1 MAKKRLTNPTKGFI
15 IVGVNNCLGV
25 CAKMHTAPEIFI
37 FRRKGMKLKKVLSG
51 FLAAAIAVTTA
62 VITPLSVNAAPAV
75 DDVTIEVHISDDIT
89 AAIFTNEA
97 GTYTVNGKE
106 FIFSGYWGQL
116 NKQEGTPAA
125 DTEYAGAFTTS
136 SEEGS
141 SSKLTFSVPSSVD
154 SVAMKTIGWSNT
166 LSKNVAHEVT
176 LDVSKAVDNMLKV
189 QLVPDGDVAT
199 EQTNS
204 WYYLQNAKV
213 NYLNAEA
220 APFEGEEFKIPAN
233 GEWNYQGTKDLD
245 LGAFTAGT
253 LQDFI
258 DCVQSIKTTFK
269 ANGAVSGT
277 NKNYDITNITY
288 QFSIDN
294 TNYKWTVVG
303 SSTTSA
309 DGTVTI
315 TADNAA
321 IKTAI
326 EAMASKESQDITTL
340 GFTGIKLVAMVD
352 LSKADSAIT
361 LYHGDITT
369 TIEETKAIAPTS
381 VTVTPATLALKV
393 GDPASALTAT
403 VAPEGAAQ
411 DVVWAS
417 ANESIATVSTDGKVT
432 AVAPGTVKITATAKD
447 TDPAVVGECTVTVTK
462 PATGVKIATPAK
474 TTLVVNE
481 EFQLEA
487 AAVPEDATDAT
498 TITWSS
504 SDTAIATVDADGKV
518 TAKKAGDV
526 EITATMGTFTDKVA
540 LKVTDTVTP
549 ATGIVLASENLK
561 NGDLALFVGDV
572 ENMTATLTPADST
585 DAVTWT
591 SSDPAIAEVVNGK
604 ITAVSEGRTTIS
616 ATANENVSAH
626 ILVTVTKKVIAI
638 TGVTLDKTTAS
649 VEEGKTVTLTA
660 TVAPAD
666 TTEDK
671 TVTWKSSDETV
682 ATVKD
687 GVVTAVKA
695 GTANITATAGGKTAT
710 CAVTVT
716 AKAEDPKPSG
726 NALWEGTQDMTWSD
740 SIQIAKEKFAD
751 LKAGDTIEITVT
763 KAASGAQISLKSMG
777 EGWPALPAFKKI
789 DPEWGCDNI
798 SKADTYKYVMTED
811 DVKALKADGMAVSGN
826 GYTVTSVK
834 LVAAAEEPADKTEY
848 ETGKAETVKD
858 YVPKETPAAGTK
870 TELKVNSISVD
881 DAAKYS
887 SYDIT
892 ITVTLKDGT
901 KKTATKSVSDCYK
914 GFTYSNGT
922 DNTTVKAAEGFFILV
937 KVKNVPADA
946 TVEMS
951 IKGVE

>member
-1 MAKKRLTNPTKGFI
+1 
-15 IVGVNNCLGV
+15 
-25 CAKMHTAPEIFI
+25 
-37 FRRKGMKLKKVLSG
+37 MKLKKVLSG
-51 FLAAAIAVTTA
+51 FLSAAILATTTA
-62 VITPLSVNAAPAV
+62 IVMPLEVGAEDVELDKISASDIPV
-75 DDVTIEVHISDDIT
+75 D
-89 AAIFTNEA
+89 
-97 GTYTVNGKE
+97 
-106 FIFSGYWGQL
+106 QL
-116 NKQEGTPAA
+116 
-125 DTEYAGAFTTS
+125 
-136 SEEGS
+136 
-141 SSKLTFSVPSSVD
+141 
-154 SVAMKTIGWSNT
+154 
-166 LSKNVAHEVT
+166 
-176 LDVSKAVDNMLKV
+176 
-189 QLVPDGDVAT
+189 
-199 EQTNS
+199 
-204 WYYLQNAKV
+204 
-213 NYLNAEA
+213 
-220 APFEGEEFKIPAN
+220 
-233 GEWNYQGTKDLD
+233 
-245 LGAFTAGT
+245 
-253 LQDFI
+253 
-258 DCVQSIKTTFK
+258 
-269 ANGAVSGT
+269 
-277 NKNYDITNITY
+277 
-288 QFSIDN
+288 
-294 TNYKWTVVG
+294 
-303 SSTTSA
+303 TSA
-309 DGTVTI
+309 TKAKI
-315 TADNAA
+315 TFN
-321 IKTAI
+321 
-326 EAMASKESQDITTL
+326 ITTL
-340 GFTGIKLVAMVD
+340 VDSEYATMTAYVNGTPWQQMTFATTTQYASGAGQDWQANVEVTATGEQTATLDFTPANWGYEVGLKTDNADGISGELTKVEFLDSSGNVVATYDPNAESISTKNFNFSTISNEEMSIGD
-352 LSKADSAIT
+352 FFTITFDSAN
-361 LYHGDITT
+361 
-369 TIEETKAIAPTS
+369 
-381 VTVTPATLALKV
+381 TPADAKFSFKYKIPKVENPSNNDDYSYFAPVENGEVTAQGQTETGLKV
-393 GDPASALTAT
+393 TSSTEGTKTIYKFEAVSASTANYPFSIGVELSRKGDWTDTDYSLWFGNISFYVPATAVPVESVAISGTGVANKKLSFEKGKDATLTAT
-403 VAPEGAAQ
+403 VTPDEASTEDKAVTWAVSAAEPAGCVTVGA
-411 DVVWAS
+411 
-417 ANESIATVSTDGKVT
+417 DGKVT
-432 AVAPGTVKITATAKD
+432 AVAVGKATITATTAGKD
-447 TDPAVVGECTVTVTK
+447 ADGNAVSDSVEVTVTV

-474 TTLVVNE
+474 TNLVVNDE
-481 EFQLEA
+481 LQLEA
-487 AAVPEDATDAT
+487 AAVPEDATDAAV
-498 TITWSS
+498 ITWSS
-504 SDTAIATVDADGKV
+504 SDTAIATVDANGKV

-561 NGDLALFVGDV
+561 DGDLALFVGDV
-572 ENMTATLTPADST
+572 ENMTATLTPEDST

-591 SSDPAIAEVVNGK
+591 SSNPAIAEVVNGK

-638 TGVTLDKTTAS
+638 TGVTLDKETAS
-649 VEEGKTVTLTA
+649 VEEGKTVTLTP

-811 DVKALKADGMAVSGN
+811 DVKVLKADGMAVG
-826 GYTVTSVK
+826 GHDYTVTSVK
-834 LVAAAEEPADKTEY
+834 LVAAAEEPIEKTEY
-848 ETGKAETVKD
+848 ETGKAETVND

-870 TELKVNSISVD
+870 TELKVNSISVA